1 MAFSCRQD
9 RFMPRILTPADVA
22 EFRNRL
28 CEVGAQ
34 LIAEM
39 GFEGFNMRELAK
51 RLGVSAMTPYRYF
64 KDKEAILAEVRVRA
78 FARFADWLEEQLPPP
93 GADDASAL
101 SRAYAQFA
109 IREQTQY
116 RLMFDLSQP
125 QSAAM
130 PALALQERRAR
141 DMLVAHVR
149 ALASRGPV
157 SSDPEL
163 LGMVLW
169 AALHGAT
176 ALYLT
181 GKLSSADLD
190 RTLSQAVRM
199 FALCNAPKDISLSKP
214 FAETLNAAWWQSR
227 DLSGELL
234 CESKL

>member
-1 MAFSCRQD
+1 
-9 RFMPRILTPADVA
+9 MPRILTPADIA

-28 CEVGAQ
+28 CDVGVQ
-34 LIAEM
+34 LFSEL
-39 GFEGFNMRELAK
+39 GFERFNMRELAK

-64 KDKEAILAEVRVRA
+64 KDKDSILAEIRIRA
-78 FARFADWLEEQLPPP
+78 FARFADWLEEQLPPQ
-93 GADDASAL
+93 GTNDANAL
-101 SRAYAQFA
+101 SHAYAQFA
-109 IREQTQY
+109 VQEQTLY

-125 QSAAM
+125 QSAAV

-141 DMLVAHVR
+141 DMLVAHAR
-149 ALASRGPV
+149 ALAGRGPV
-157 SSDPEL
+157 SGDPEL

-199 FALCNAPKDISLSKP
+199 FALCDAPKDISLGEP

-227 DLSGELL
+227 DLSGKLL